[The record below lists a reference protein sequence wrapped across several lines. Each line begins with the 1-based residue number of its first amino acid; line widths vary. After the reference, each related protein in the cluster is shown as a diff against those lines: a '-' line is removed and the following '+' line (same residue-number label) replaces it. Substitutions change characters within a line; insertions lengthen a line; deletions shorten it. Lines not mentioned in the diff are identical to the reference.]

1 MKFPDFSQKGYQ
13 VIEELGH
20 NHIGGRV
27 TYLASTDIEE
37 KVVIKEFQFAK
48 SSESNWAEYDAYQRE
63 IQVLEGLNHPGIP
76 RYLDSFETASG
87 FCLVQEY
94 KNAQSLATPNSW
106 LAEDIKK
113 IAIALLEILAYLQ
126 NRIPPVFHR
135 DIKPENILVDR
146 ELNVYL
152 IDFGFAHIGEGE
164 MAMSSMV
171 KGTLGFMP
179 PEQLF
184 NRELTLASD
193 LYGVGATL
201 ICLLTRT
208 KSVDIGD
215 LIDANYRIHFQSK
228 IRRLNQQLIHW
239 LEKMVEPKPKDRF
252 TDAKTALE
260 TLETLEIRRIPQVKL
275 SHQLINITAT
285 EFQQQV
291 SSKITVQNPV
301 RGTMLTGRF
310 KIVPHPDDP
319 KVKPPGHAWIH
330 ISPRRF
336 KGNKVECKITVAT
349 SKLQANST
357 YEREILLQTNASA
370 EPYCLRLKVNT
381 APWPK
386 KSRLPY
392 GDIFS
397 LFGLSFLL
405 VWGRSIEFMG
415 EILESIAQ
423 INFGILLLLLI
434 WGFVTSCKALNQEES
449 SAKIGTRLGVLMATA
464 IALMTGQ
471 LTGDRLDQGLSIM
484 VLGSMLGS
492 NAGAATEIFS
502 WRFTGNGA
510 GLMAKRLAG
519 AIAGVIA
526 GLSLPLYQA
535 ELVPT
540 NLGFVI
546 WLLMGMFAG
555 ILAGLIVSDLKAE
568 GFNEPWSVTISLLTL
583 GLGIGGGIFWISG
596 WWLMLF
602 PLIVMATCF
611 GKMIYN
617 PIQRSRL
624 IHQYRQSQF
633 RLIKP
638 E

>member
-1 MKFPDFSQKGYQ
+1 MNNFPDFSENGYKI
-13 VIEELGH
+13 IEELGH
-20 NHIGGRV
+20 NSAGGRV
-27 TYLASTDIEE
+27 TYLASLASTDPPPNLDGVQKGGDRED

-48 SSESNWAEYDAYQRE
+48 SSEANWAEYEAYERE
-63 IQVLEGLNHPGIP
+63 IQVLQGLDHPGIP
-76 RYLDSFETASG
+76 RYLDSFETARG

-94 KNAQSLATPNSW
+94 KDAQSLAVTNSW

-113 IAIALLEILAYLQ
+113 IAIALLEILVYLQ
-126 NRIPPVFHR
+126 QRIPPVFHR
-135 DIKPENILVDR
+135 DIKPENILVDGN
-146 ELNVYL
+146 LNVYL
-152 IDFGFAHIGEGE
+152 VDFGFAHIGEGE
-164 MAMSSMV
+164 VAMSSMV

-201 ICLLTRT
+201 ICLLTKT
-208 KSVDIGD
+208 KSIDIGD
-215 LIDANYRIHFQSK
+215 LIDANYRIHFRSK
-228 IRRLNQQLIHW
+228 TRRLNQELIHW

-252 TDAKTALE
+252 PDAKTALE
-260 TLETLEIRRIPQVKL
+260 TLEPLEIRRLPKVKL

-291 SSKITVQNPV
+291 SRKIIVQNPV

-336 KGNKVECKITVAT
+336 KGNKVECNITVAT
-349 SKLQANST
+349 RKLQANST

-381 APWPK
+381 APFPK

-415 EILESIAQ
+415 AMLESIAE
-423 INFGILLLLLI
+423 INFGILLLLVI
-434 WGFVTSCKALNQEES
+434 WGFFTSSKALHQEEA
-449 SAKIGTRLGVLMATA
+449 SAKIGTRFGVGIVATA
-464 IALMTGQ
+464 IALITGQ
-471 LTGDRLDQGLSIM
+471 LTWARLDQGLAIIL
-484 VLGSMLGS
+484 LGSMLGS
-492 NAGAATEIFS
+492 NAGAITEIFS
-502 WRFTGNGA
+502 WRFTGNAA

-519 AIAGVIA
+519 AISGMIAGVSI
-526 GLSLPLYQA
+526 PLYQA
-535 ELVPT
+535 ELLPN

-546 WLLMGMFAG
+546 WLLVGMFTG
-555 ILAGLIVSDLKAE
+555 NFRRFSHL
-568 GFNEPWSVTISLLTL
+568 
-583 GLGIGGGIFWISG
+583 
-596 WWLMLF
+596 
-602 PLIVMATCF
+602 
-611 GKMIYN
+611 
-617 PIQRSRL
+617 RL
-624 IHQYRQSQF
+624 ETRRI
-633 RLIKP
+633 
-638 E
+638 